1 MSRVLLVN
9 MPFSSLRWPAL
20 GISLLQAELKREG
33 IDCDL
38 AYFNFDLAE
47 IIGLEAYEWIN
58 DSLGFVL
65 GGERLFAKTLF
76 GSSLSSDLEYDT
88 EVLLATDPEF
98 SPEDRQVFDDVGGQL
113 EAFLDGCL
121 MKIDWSR
128 YALVG
133 FTTTFQQ
140 TMASLALASRIKQH
154 DPRITICLGG
164 ANCEGVMGR
173 TLFERFPQ
181 IDLVFSGEAD
191 ETFPLCVKELFAGR
205 PIPRCSGIL
214 ARASR
219 FHETPDGEIAC
230 GPVRDLDRLPY
241 PEFGDYF
248 QRLGHSPLS
257 DQIDPLLLFES
268 ARGCWWGAKPQCTFC
283 GLNGGSIVFRSKSAL
298 RVIDELRY
306 LRRTHGV
313 RRACATDNI
322 LDFRY
327 FRSMLPLLIDGAYLS
342 LALALDRS
350 CRISLASR

>member
-65 GGERLFAKTLF
+65 GGERLFAKTRF

-98 SPEDRQVFDDVGGQL
+98 SPEDRQVFDNVGKQL
-113 EAFLDGCL
+113 EAFLDSCL
-121 MKIDWSR
+121 RKIDWSR

-173 TLFERFPQ
+173 TLLERFPQ

-191 ETFPLCVKELFAGR
+191 DTFPLCVQELLAGR

-214 ARASR
+214 ARAAR
-219 FHETPDGEIAC
+219 FHETPAGEVAC

-268 ARGCWWGAKPQCTFC
+268 ARGCW
-283 GLNGGSIVFRSKSAL
+283 
-298 RVIDELRY
+298 
-306 LRRTHGV
+306 
-313 RRACATDNI
+313 
-322 LDFRY
+322 
-327 FRSMLPLLIDGAYLS
+327 
-342 LALALDRS
+342 
-350 CRISLASR
+350 

>member
-47 IIGLEAYEWIN
+47 IIGLEAYEWVN

-65 GGERLFAKTLF
+65 GGERLFAQTLF

-98 SPEDRQVFDDVGGQL
+98 SREDKQVFENVGKQL

-173 TLFERFPQ
+173 TRWCLPE
-181 IDLVFSGEAD
+181 SGSCFRPFLPDQPRVALMILWITGGV
-191 ETFPLCVKELFAGR
+191 TFLILCL
-205 PIPRCSGIL
+205 
-214 ARASR
+214 SR
-219 FHETPDGEIAC
+219 FM
-230 GPVRDLDRLPY
+230 
-241 PEFGDYF
+241 
-248 QRLGHSPLS
+248 
-257 DQIDPLLLFES
+257 
-268 ARGCWWGAKPQCTFC
+268 
-283 GLNGGSIVFRSKSAL
+283 
-298 RVIDELRY
+298 
-306 LRRTHGV
+306 GV
-313 RRACATDNI
+313 H
-322 LDFRY
+322 
-327 FRSMLPLLIDGAYLS
+327 
-342 LALALDRS
+342 LAVTQYGTRCL
-350 CRISLASR
+350 